1 MTELDHIDI
10 DKLKAEIKR
19 QKEINKMLVAH
30 EEDYIKTL
38 RELQVKIEA
47 LQYDNDN
54 LYKAKRDLEDQLI
67 QSGLTEYIGADEI
80 EKETA
85 RKILQEIY
93 NRARKNWLYD
103 CWERLGLDELVMQY
117 GVEIEYQGEE
127 DDNQ

>member
-10 DKLKAEIKR
+10 DRLKAEIKR
-19 QKEINKMLVAH
+19 QKEINKMLVTH

-38 RELQVKIEA
+38 RELETKIEA

-80 EKETA
+80 EKEAA
-85 RKILQEIY
+85 RKILQEIR

-103 CWERLGLDELVMQY
+103 CWEGLGLDELVMQY

-127 DDNQ
+127 NDDK

>member
-1 MTELDHIDI
+1 MSKIEAFMT
-10 DKLKAEIKR
+10 EIKR
-19 QKEINKMLVAH
+19 QKEINKMLIAH
-30 EEDYIKTL
+30 EADYIKTL
-38 RELQVKIEA
+38 RELETKIEA

-54 LYKAKRDLEDQLI
+54 LYRAKRDLEDQLI

-80 EKETA
+80 EKEAA

-103 CWERLGLDELVMQY
+103 CWEGLGLDELITQY

-127 DDNQ
+127 NDDQ

>member
-1 MTELDHIDI
+1 MSKIEAFMT
-10 DKLKAEIKR
+10 EIKR
-19 QKEINKMLVAH
+19 QKEINKMLIAH
-30 EEDYIKTL
+30 EADYIKTL
-38 RELQVKIEA
+38 RELETKIEA

-54 LYKAKRDLEDQLI
+54 LYRAKRDLEDQLI

-103 CWERLGLDELVMQY
+103 CWEGLGLDELITQY

-127 DDNQ
+127 NDDQ

>member
-80 EKETA
+80 EKEAA

-103 CWERLGLDELVMQY
+103 CWEGLGLDELVM
-117 GVEIEYQGEE
+117 
-127 DDNQ
+127 

>member
-80 EKETA
+80 EKEAA

-103 CWERLGLDELVMQY
+103 CGEGLGLDELGTQY
-117 GVEIEYQGEE
+117 RVEIEYQGEE
-127 DDNQ
+127 NDN

>member
-54 LYKAKRDLEDQLI
+54 LYRAKRDLDDQLI

-103 CWERLGLDELVMQY
+103 CWEGLGLDELVTQY
-117 GVEIEYQGEE
+117 GVKIEYQGE
-127 DDNQ
+127 DDDQ

>member
-1 MTELDHIDI
+1 MSKIETFMT
-10 DKLKAEIKR
+10 EIKR
-19 QKEINKMLVAH
+19 QKEINKMLIAH
-30 EEDYIKTL
+30 EADYIKTL
-38 RELQVKIEA
+38 RELETKIEA

-54 LYKAKRDLEDQLI
+54 LYRAKRDLEDQLI

-80 EKETA
+80 EKEAA

-103 CWERLGLDELVMQY
+103 CWEGLGLDELITQY

-127 DDNQ
+127 NDDQ

>member
-1 MTELDHIDI
+1 MSKIEAFMT
-10 DKLKAEIKR
+10 EIKR
-19 QKEINKMLVAH
+19 QKEINKMLIAH

-38 RELQVKIEA
+38 RELETKIEA

-54 LYKAKRDLEDQLI
+54 LYRAKRDLEDQLI
-67 QSGLTEYIGADEI
+67 QSGLTEYIGTDEI

-103 CWERLGLDELVMQY
+103 CWEGMDLDELATQY

-127 DDNQ
+127 NDNQ

>member
-1 MTELDHIDI
+1 MSKLETFMT
-10 DKLKAEIKR
+10 EIKR
-19 QKEINKMLVAH
+19 QKEINKMLIAH
-30 EEDYIKTL
+30 EADYIKTL
-38 RELQVKIEA
+38 RELETKIEA

-54 LYKAKRDLEDQLI
+54 LYRAKRDLEDQLI

-80 EKETA
+80 EKEAA

-103 CWERLGLDELVMQY
+103 CWEGLGLDELVTQY

-127 DDNQ
+127 NDDQ

>member
-1 MTELDHIDI
+1 MSKIEAFMT
-10 DKLKAEIKR
+10 EIKR
-19 QKEINKMLVAH
+19 QKEINKMLIAH
-30 EEDYIKTL
+30 EADYIKTL
-38 RELQVKIEA
+38 RELETKIEA

-54 LYKAKRDLEDQLI
+54 LYRAKRDLENQLI

-103 CWERLGLDELVMQY
+103 CWEGLGLDELITQY

-127 DDNQ
+127 NDDQ

>member
-1 MTELDHIDI
+1 MSKIEAFMT
-10 DKLKAEIKR
+10 EIKR
-19 QKEINKMLVAH
+19 QKEINKMLIAH

-38 RELQVKIEA
+38 RELETKIEA

-54 LYKAKRDLEDQLI
+54 LYRAKRDLEDQLI
-67 QSGLTEYIGADEI
+67 ESGLTEYIGADEI

-103 CWERLGLDELVMQY
+103 CWEGMDLDELVTQY
-117 GVEIEYQGEE
+117 GVEIEYQGE
-127 DDNQ
+127 DDDQ

>member
-1 MTELDHIDI
+1 MSKIEAFMT
-10 DKLKAEIKR
+10 EIKR
-19 QKEINKMLVAH
+19 QKEINKMLIAH
-30 EEDYIKTL
+30 EADYIKTL
-38 RELQVKIEA
+38 RELETKIEA

-54 LYKAKRDLEDQLI
+54 LYRAKRDLEDQLI

-103 CWERLGLDELVMQY
+103 CWEGLGLDELVTQY

-127 DDNQ
+127 NDDQ

>member
-1 MTELDHIDI
+1 MTELDRIDM

-19 QKEINKMLVAH
+19 QKEINKMLAAH

-80 EKETA
+80 EKEAA

-103 CWERLGLDELVMQY
+103 CWEGLGLDELITQY

-127 DDNQ
+127 NNDK

>member
-1 MTELDHIDI
+1 MTEIERIDM

-19 QKEINKMLVAH
+19 QKEINKMLVTH

-80 EKETA
+80 EKEAA

-103 CWERLGLDELVMQY
+103 CWEGLGLDELVTQY

-127 DDNQ
+127 NDDQ

>member
-1 MTELDHIDI
+1 MTEIERIDM

-19 QKEINKMLVAH
+19 QKEINKMLVTH

-54 LYKAKRDLEDQLI
+54 LYKAKRDLEYQLI

-103 CWERLGLDELVMQY
+103 CWEGLGLDELITQY

-127 DDNQ
+127 NDDQ

>member
-1 MTELDHIDI
+1 MTELDRIDI

-80 EKETA
+80 EKEAA
-85 RKILQEIY
+85 RKILQEIR

-103 CWERLGLDELVMQY
+103 YWEGLGLDELVTQY
-117 GVEIEYQGEE
+117 GVKIEYQGEE
-127 DDNQ
+127 NDNQ

>member
-1 MTELDHIDI
+1 MTELDRIDI
-10 DKLKAEIKR
+10 DRLKAEIKR

-80 EKETA
+80 EKEAA

-103 CWERLGLDELVMQY
+103 CWEGLGLDELVTQY
-117 GVEIEYQGEE
+117 GVKIEYQGEE
-127 DDNQ
+127 NDDQ

>member
-1 MTELDHIDI
+1 MSKIEAFMT
-10 DKLKAEIKR
+10 EIKR
-19 QKEINKMLVAH
+19 QKEINKMLIAH

-38 RELQVKIEA
+38 RELETKIEA

-54 LYKAKRDLEDQLI
+54 LYRAKRDLEDQLI
-67 QSGLTEYIGADEI
+67 ESGLTEYIGADEI

-103 CWERLGLDELVMQY
+103 CWEGMDLDELATQY
-117 GVEIEYQGEE
+117 GVEIEQEEEE
-127 DDNQ
+127 DDE

>member
-1 MTELDHIDI
+1 MSKIEAFMT
-10 DKLKAEIKR
+10 EIKR
-19 QKEINKMLVAH
+19 QKEINKMLIAH
-30 EEDYIKTL
+30 EADYIKTL
-38 RELQVKIEA
+38 RELETKIEA

-54 LYKAKRDLEDQLI
+54 LYRAKRDLEDQLI

-93 NRARKNWLYD
+93 NRARKNWFYD
-103 CWERLGLDELVMQY
+103 CWEGLGLDELVTQY

-127 DDNQ
+127 NDDQ

>member
-80 EKETA
+80 EKEAA

-103 CWERLGLDELVMQY
+103 CWEGLGLDELVMQY

-127 DDNQ
+127 NDN

>member
-1 MTELDHIDI
+1 MIELDRIDI

-19 QKEINKMLVAH
+19 QKEINKMLVTH

-80 EKETA
+80 EKEAA

-103 CWERLGLDELVMQY
+103 CWEGLGLDELVMQY
-117 GVEIEYQGEE
+117 GVEIEYQGE
-127 DDNQ
+127 DDDK

>member
-80 EKETA
+80 EKEAA

-103 CWERLGLDELVMQY
+103 YWEGLGLDELVTQY
-117 GVEIEYQGEE
+117 GVEIEYQGE
-127 DDNQ
+127 DDDQ

>member
-80 EKETA
+80 EKEAA

-103 CWERLGLDELVMQY
+103 CWEGLGLDELVTQY
-117 GVEIEYQGEE
+117 GVEIEYQGE
-127 DDNQ
+127 DDDQ

>member
-1 MTELDHIDI
+1 MTEIERIDI

-19 QKEINKMLVAH
+19 QKEINKMLVTH

-80 EKETA
+80 EKEAA

-103 CWERLGLDELVMQY
+103 CWEGLGLDELVTQY

-127 DDNQ
+127 NDDQ

>member
-38 RELQVKIEA
+38 RELQVKMEA

-54 LYKAKRDLEDQLI
+54 LYRAKRDLEDQLI

-80 EKETA
+80 EKEAA

-103 CWERLGLDELVMQY
+103 CWEGLGLDELVTQY

-127 DDNQ
+127 NDNQ